1 MGLLAMT
8 WVKGQSGNPDG
19 RAAEKPM
26 RDAIELELAQ
36 EQDAKDFDGEVR
48 KLRRLRLVA
57 RALVNKAVDGDV
69 TAIKDVIDRMDGK
82 PPQQI
87 NGAAP
92 DGAHNFIVRLIHEG
106 KPRGEK

>member
-1 MGLLAMT
+1 
-8 WVKGQSGNPDG
+8 
-19 RAAEKPM
+19 
-26 RDAIELELAQ
+26 
-36 EQDAKDFDGEVR
+36 
-48 KLRRLRLVA
+48 
-57 RALVNKAVDGDV
+57 LVNKAVEGDV

-92 DGAHNFIVRLIHEG
+92 DGAHSFIVRLIHEG

>member
-1 MGLLAMT
+1 MGLLAVA

-26 RDAIELELAQ
+26 RDAIALELA
-36 EQDAKDFDGEVR
+36 EEKVVQDDDGKAR
-48 KLRRLRLVA
+48 KFRKLRLVA
-57 RALVNKAVDGDV
+57 RALVNKAVEGDV